1 MPPVPL
7 FSLPSSLISPLP
19 SSLFTVFSKEVT
31 YPCPP
36 YKDYKELIV
45 WQKSRLLVKSVYL
58 QTKKLPR
65 DELFGLTNQVRRAVV
80 SIPSNIAEG
89 YNRHSDKEF
98 IHFLKIAKG
107 SAAEVET
114 QLILC
119 MDLEYLAESDIRETL
134 SLVGEVL
141 RMLGSLIIAME
152 RRKGSSK

>member
-1 MPPVPL
+1 M
-7 FSLPSSLISPLP
+7 
-19 SSLFTVFSKEVT
+19 
-31 YPCPP
+31 PP

-45 WQKSRLLVKSVYL
+45 WQKSRLLVKAVYL

-65 DELFGLTNQVRRAVV
+65 DEMFGLANQVRRAVV

-119 MDLEYLAESDIRETL
+119 TDLEYLSEAEIHDTL
-134 SLVGEVL
+134 ALVDEVL
-141 RMLGSLIIAME
+141 RMLGALIITIE
-152 RRKGSSK
+152 RRKGGK

>member
-1 MPPVPL
+1 M
-7 FSLPSSLISPLP
+7 
-19 SSLFTVFSKEVT
+19 
-31 YPCPP
+31 
-36 YKDYKELIV
+36 
-45 WQKSRLLVKSVYL
+45 
-58 QTKKLPR
+58 
-65 DELFGLTNQVRRAVV
+65 FGLTNQVRRAVV
-80 SIPSNIAEG
+80 SIPSNIVEG

-119 MDLEYLAESDIRETL
+119 MDLEYLAESDIHETL

-152 RRKGSSK
+152 RRKGSRR

>member
-1 MPPVPL
+1 M
-7 FSLPSSLISPLP
+7 
-19 SSLFTVFSKEVT
+19 
-31 YPCPP
+31 PP